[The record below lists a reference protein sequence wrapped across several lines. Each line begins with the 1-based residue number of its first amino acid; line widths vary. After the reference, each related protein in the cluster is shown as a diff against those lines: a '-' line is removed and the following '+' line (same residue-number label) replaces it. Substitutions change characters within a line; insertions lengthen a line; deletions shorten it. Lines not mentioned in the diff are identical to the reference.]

1 MYNRIAYIQLFN
13 HLNVVVFILF
23 VEEALGFAT
32 KRRSRLRRS
41 AVGNIEKARSRTLKM
56 TLVIG
61 NYHVFKRKQDHFPC
75 S

>member
-1 MYNRIAYIQLFN
+1 MLM
-13 HLNVVVFILF
+13 F
-23 VEEALGFAT
+23 VISEEALGFAT

-61 NYHVFKRKQDHFPC
+61 NN

>member
-1 MYNRIAYIQLFN
+1 MFIEDIMYNNIAYIQLY
-13 HLNVVVFILF
+13 LNLINFQSCCLHFFF

-61 NYHVFKRKQDHFPC
+61 NY
-75 S
+75 

>member
-1 MYNRIAYIQLFN
+1 MFNAAIMYNNIAYIQLY
-13 HLNVVVFILF
+13 LNLITLKLLSSFFF

-41 AVGNIEKARSRTLKM
+41 AVGNIGKARSRTLKM

-61 NYHVFKRKQDHFPC
+61 NY
-75 S
+75 

>member
-1 MYNRIAYIQLFN
+1 MCFVLFGY
-13 HLNVVVFILF
+13 LTLLFIFL
-23 VEEALGFAT
+23 EEALGFTT

-61 NYHVFKRKQDHFPC
+61 NYFHITIQNTL
-75 S
+75 